1 MANTQN
7 VKVLRVGIIFN
18 GKIINEKILYN
29 PVDITIGTD
38 KKCTFCITE
47 SQKLPKELTIF
58 SVKNKQY
65 HLVFS
70 DKQSGQVI
78 VKNAEFNLQSIKAQ
92 STCQKK
98 GNYYYYP
105 LDMDSKGRIDVED
118 VIVLFQFIPPP
129 PEPPK
134 PQIPEIAKG
143 YWLKKMDKPFMAIF
157 TASFILHFGFVF
169 GVRYFAEPPKEPT
182 INDIPDRFVKLIMP
196 EKVIEKKRDTKEDG
210 AGKETKK
217 VEAKKTVQ
225 KSTGSGDSKGA
236 GQAKGMG
243 RQSAEEVRNK
253 VMGTGILK
261 VIGTIGEGDEGSPLA
276 DVLKGGGRGGKLEES
291 LNQIGAIGVATE
303 EGQSTRLGAGGS
315 GGPASIGD
323 LASKAEVGQVGGG
336 TGEKIKMASI
346 TGKITNVLPE
356 VDGKMDQAKI
366 NAIIKSKQKAL
377 QDCYERELRK
387 NPNLSGK
394 IVVRFTI
401 GEDGKVSDVRIESD
415 TMGNPDVADCILS
428 RIRRWIFP
436 KPDEGTVTVSVPF
449 VFIKT

>member
-7 VKVLRVGIIFN
+7 IKVLRVGIILN
-18 GKIINEKILYN
+18 GKIISEKIINN

-38 KKCTFCITE
+38 KRCTFCVTE

-58 SVKNKQY
+58 SAKNRQY
-65 HLVFS
+65 FLVFN
-70 DKQSGQVI
+70 DRQTGQII

-92 STCQKK
+92 NTCQKK
-98 GNYYYYP
+98 GNSYYYP
-105 LDMDSKGRIDVED
+105 LDVDSKGRIDVED
-118 VIVLFQFIPPP
+118 VIILFQFIPPP

-157 TASFILHFGFVF
+157 MASFILHFGFVF

-182 INDIPDRFVKLIMP
+182 INDIPDRFVKMIMP
-196 EKVIEKKRDTKEDG
+196 EKEIKKKTDKTEDG

-217 VEAKKTVQ
+217 AETKKTAS
-225 KSTGSGDSKGA
+225 KSSGSADSKNV

-243 RQSAEEVRNK
+243 RQTAEEVKNK

-261 VIGTIGEGDEGSPLA
+261 VIGSLSDGEGDSPLA

-291 LNQIGAIGVATE
+291 LNQIGSVGIATE
-303 EGQSTRLGAGGS
+303 EGQGTRLGAGGS
-315 GGPASIGD
+315 GGTASIGD
-323 LASKAEVGQVGGG
+323 LANKAEVGQVGGG
-336 TGEKIKMASI
+336 TGEKIKTASI
-346 TGKITNVLPE
+346 SGKITGINPE

-401 GEDGKVSDVRIESD
+401 GEDGKVADVRIESD
-415 TMGNPDVADCILS
+415 TMGNAEVSDCILS

-436 KPDEGTVTVSVPF
+436 KPDEGSVTVSVPF
-449 VFIKT
+449 VFVKT

>member
-1 MANTQN
+1 MTNTQN
-7 VKVLRVGIIFN
+7 IKVLRIGIILN
-18 GKIINEKILYN
+18 GKIISEKIVKE
-29 PVDITIGTD
+29 PSDITIGTD
-38 KKCTFCITE
+38 KRCTFCISE
-47 SQKLPKELTIF
+47 SQKLPKEIKIF
-58 SVKNKQY
+58 TAKNRQY
-65 HLVFS
+65 NLVFT
-70 DKQSGQVI
+70 DRQTGQVI

-92 STCQKK
+92 NTCQKK
-98 GNYYYYP
+98 GNEYYYP
-105 LDMDSKGRIDVED
+105 LDIDSKGRLDVED

-157 TASFILHFGFVF
+157 MASFVLHFGFVF

-182 INDIPDRFVKLIMP
+182 INDIPDRFVKMIMP
-196 EKVIEKKRDTKEDG
+196 EKEIKKKTEKTEDG

-217 VEAKKTVQ
+217 AEIKKSAS
-225 KSTGSGDSKGA
+225 KSSGTGDSKA

-243 RQSAEEVRNK
+243 RQSAEEVKNK

-261 VIGTIGEGDEGSPLA
+261 VIGSLSDGEGDSALA
-276 DVLKGGGRGGKLEES
+276 DVLKGGGRGGKLEDS
-291 LNQIGAIGVATE
+291 LNQIGSVGIATE
-303 EGQSTRLGAGGS
+303 EGQGTRLGAGGS
-315 GGPASIGD
+315 GGTASIGD
-323 LASKAEVGQVGGG
+323 LATKAEVGQVGGG
-336 TGEKIKMASI
+336 TGEKIKTVSI
-346 TGKITNVLPE
+346 SGKITGINAE

-377 QDCYERELRK
+377 QDCYERELRR

-415 TMGNPDVADCILS
+415 NMGNPEVSDCILS

-436 KPDEGTVTVSVPF
+436 KPDEGSVTVSVPF
-449 VFIKT
+449 VFVKT

>member
-1 MANTQN
+1 MANIQN
-7 VKVLRVGIIFN
+7 IKVLRIGIIYN
-18 GKIINEKILYN
+18 GKIINEKIIQN
-29 PVDITIGTD
+29 PTNITIGTD
-38 KKCTFCITE
+38 KKCTFCIIE

-70 DKQSGQVI
+70 DKQTGQII

-98 GNYYYYP
+98 GNNYYYP
-105 LDMDSKGRIDVED
+105 LDFDSKGRIDIED

-157 TASFILHFGFVF
+157 MASFVLHFGFVF

-182 INDIPDRFVKLIMP
+182 INDIPDRFVKMIMP
-196 EKVIEKKRDTKEDG
+196 EKEIRKKTDKTESG
-210 AGKETKK
+210 EGKETKK
-217 VEAKKTVQ
+217 VETKKATVQ
-225 KSTGSGDSKGA
+225 KTGSGESKGT

-243 RQSAEEVRNK
+243 RQTAEEVRNK

-261 VIGTIGEGDEGSPLA
+261 VIGSLSDGEGDSPLA
-276 DVLKGGGRGGKLEES
+276 DVLRGGGRGGKLEES
-291 LNQIGAIGVATE
+291 LNQIGSVGIATE
-303 EGQSTRLGAGGS
+303 EGQGTRLGAGGS
-315 GGPASIGD
+315 GGVASIGD
-323 LASKAEVGQVGGG
+323 LAAKAEVGQVAGG
-336 TGEKIKMASI
+336 TGEKIKTASI
-346 TGKITNVLPE
+346 SGKITGIMPE
-356 VDGKMDQAKI
+356 VEGKMDQAKI

-401 GEDGKVSDVRIESD
+401 TEDGKVTDVRIESD
-415 TMGNPDVADCILS
+415 TMGNPDVADCILA

-436 KPDEGTVTVSVPF
+436 KPDEGSVTVSIPF
-449 VFIKT
+449 VFVKT

>member
-7 VKVLRVGIIFN
+7 IKVLRIGIILN
-18 GKIINEKILYN
+18 GKIISEKIINN

-47 SQKLPKELTIF
+47 SQKLPKELVIF
-58 SVKNKQY
+58 SAKNRQY
-65 HLVFS
+65 SLVFN
-70 DKQSGQVI
+70 DRQNGQVI
-78 VKNAEFNLQSIKAQ
+78 VKNAEFNLQSIKSQ
-92 STCQKK
+92 SICQKK
-98 GNYYYYP
+98 GNSYYYP
-105 LDMDSKGRIDVED
+105 LDIDSKGRIDVED

-182 INDIPDRFVKLIMP
+182 INDIPDRFVKMIMP
-196 EKVIEKKRDTKEDG
+196 EKEIKKKTEKTEDG
-210 AGKETKK
+210 TGKETKK
-217 VEAKKTVQ
+217 VETKKSAQ
-225 KSTGSGDSKGA
+225 KSGSGDSKGA

-243 RQSAEEVRNK
+243 RQTAEEVKNK

-261 VIGTIGEGDEGSPLA
+261 VIGSLSDGEGDSALA
-276 DVLKGGGRGGKLEES
+276 DVLKGGGRGGKLEDS
-291 LNQIGAIGVATE
+291 LNQIGSIGIATE
-303 EGQSTRLGAGGS
+303 EGQGTRLGAGGS
-315 GGPASIGD
+315 GGAASIGD

-336 TGEKIKMASI
+336 TGEKIKTASI
-346 TGKITNVLPE
+346 SGKITGINPE
-356 VDGKMDQAKI
+356 IDGKMDQAKI

-415 TMGNPDVADCILS
+415 SMGNPEVADCILS

-436 KPDEGTVTVSVPF
+436 KPDEGSVTVSVPF
-449 VFIKT
+449 VFVKT

>member
-7 VKVLRVGIIFN
+7 IKVLRIGIILN
-18 GKIINEKILYN
+18 GRIISEKIIQN
-29 PVDITIGTD
+29 PTDITIGTD
-38 KKCTFCITE
+38 KKCTFSIVE
-47 SQKLPKELTIF
+47 SQKLPKEVTIF
-58 SVKNKQY
+58 TVKNKQY
-65 HLVFS
+65 HLVFN
-70 DKQSGQVI
+70 DKQTGQVI
-78 VKNAEFNLQSIKAQ
+78 IKNAEFNLQSIKAQ

-98 GNYYYYP
+98 GNNYYYP
-105 LDMDSKGRIDVED
+105 LDLDSKGRIDVED

-157 TASFILHFGFVF
+157 MASFVLHFGFVF

-196 EKVIEKKRDTKEDG
+196 EKEIKKKTDKTEDG
-210 AGKETKK
+210 AGKDTKKTETKK
-217 VEAKKTVQ
+217 AQT
-225 KSTGSGDSKGA
+225 KSAGTGDKVA

-243 RQSAEEVRNK
+243 RQSAEEVKNK

-261 VIGTIGEGDEGSPLA
+261 VIGSLSDGEGDSALA
-276 DVLKGGGRGGKLEES
+276 DVLKGGGRGGGLEEA
-291 LNQIGAIGVATE
+291 LNQIGSIGVATE
-303 EGQSTRLGAGGS
+303 EGQGTRLGAGGS

-323 LASKAEVGQVGGG
+323 LAQKAEVGQVGGG
-336 TGEKIKMASI
+336 TGEKIKTASI
-346 TGKITNVLPE
+346 SGKITGINAE

-387 NPNLSGK
+387 NPNLQGK

-436 KPDEGTVTVSVPF
+436 KPDEGSVTVSVPF
-449 VFIKT
+449 VFVKT

>member
-7 VKVLRVGIIFN
+7 IKVLRVGIILN
-18 GKIINEKILYN
+18 GKIISEKIIQN
-29 PVDITIGTD
+29 PADITIGTD

-47 SQKLPKELTIF
+47 TQRLPKEITVF

-65 HLVFS
+65 NLVFN
-70 DKQSGQVI
+70 DKQTGQVI

-98 GNYYYYP
+98 GNNYYYP
-105 LDMDSKGRIDVED
+105 LDIDSKGRIDIED
-118 VIVLFQFIPPP
+118 VILLFQFITPP

-157 TASFILHFGFVF
+157 MASFILHFGFVF

-182 INDIPDRFVKLIMP
+182 INDIPDRFVKMIMP
-196 EKVIEKKRDTKEDG
+196 EKEIKKKNEKSEDG

-217 VEAKKTVQ
+217 TETKKSQT
-225 KSTGSGDSKGA
+225 KSTGSGDSKNA

-243 RQSAEEVRNK
+243 RQTAEEVKNK

-261 VIGTIGEGDEGSPLA
+261 VIGSLSDGEGDSALA
-276 DVLKGGGRGGKLEES
+276 DVLKGGGKGGKLEDS
-291 LNQIGAIGVATE
+291 LNQIGSVGIATE
-303 EGQSTRLGAGGS
+303 EGQGTRLGAGGS
-315 GGPASIGD
+315 GGAASIGN
-323 LASKAEVGQVGGG
+323 LAEKAEVGQVGGG
-336 TGEKIKMASI
+336 TGEKIKTASI
-346 TGKITNVLPE
+346 SGKITGINAE
-356 VDGKMDQAKI
+356 VDGKMDQSKI

-387 NPNLSGK
+387 NPNLQGK

-415 TMGNPDVADCILS
+415 SMGNPEVSDCILS

-436 KPDEGTVTVSVPF
+436 KPDEGSVTVSVPF
-449 VFIKT
+449 VFVKT

>member
-1 MANTQN
+1 MGNTQN
-7 VKVLRVGIIFN
+7 VKVLRIGIILN
-18 GKIINEKILYN
+18 GKIINEKIIYN

-38 KKCTFCITE
+38 KKCTFCISE
-47 SQKLPKELTIF
+47 SQKLPKEITVF
-58 SVKNKQY
+58 TVKNKQY
-65 HLVFS
+65 NLVFT
-70 DKQSGQVI
+70 DKLSGQVI
-78 VKNAEFNLQSIKAQ
+78 VKNAEFNLQSLKAQ
-92 STCQKK
+92 TTCQKK
-98 GNYYYYP
+98 GNNYYYP
-105 LDMDSKGRIDVED
+105 LDIDSKGRIDIED

-157 TASFILHFGFVF
+157 MASFVAHFGFVF

-182 INDIPDRFVKLIMP
+182 INDIPDRFVKMIMP
-196 EKVIEKKRDTKEDG
+196 EKEIRKKKDKVDDG
-210 AGKETKK
+210 AGKESKRVETKK
-217 VEAKKTVQ
+217 VATKAT
-225 KSTGSGDSKGA
+225 TGDSKGG
-236 GQAKGMG
+236 GQAKGIG
-243 RQSAEEVRNK
+243 RQTAEEVRNK

-261 VIGTIGEGDEGSPLA
+261 VIGSLSDGEGDSPLA
-276 DVLKGGGRGGKLEES
+276 DVLRGGGRGGKLEES
-291 LNQIGAIGVATE
+291 LNQIGSIGIATE
-303 EGQSTRLGAGGS
+303 EGQATRLGAGGS

-336 TGEKIKMASI
+336 TGEKIKTASI
-346 TGKITNVLPE
+346 SGKITNIMPE
-356 VDGKMDQAKI
+356 IDGKMDQAKI

-401 GEDGKVSDVRIESD
+401 GEDGKVTDVRIESD
-415 TMGNPDVADCILS
+415 SMGSAEVADCLIS

-436 KPDEGTVTVSVPF
+436 KPDEGSVTVSVPF
-449 VFIKT
+449 VFVKT

>member
-7 VKVLRVGIIFN
+7 IKVLRVGIILN
-18 GKIINEKILYN
+18 GKIISEKIIQN

-47 SQKLPKELTIF
+47 TQRLPKEITVF

-65 HLVFS
+65 NLVFN
-70 DKQSGQVI
+70 DKQTGQVI

-98 GNYYYYP
+98 GNNYYYP
-105 LDMDSKGRIDVED
+105 LDIDSKGRIDIED
-118 VIVLFQFIPPP
+118 VILLFQFITPP

-157 TASFILHFGFVF
+157 MASFILHFGFVF

-182 INDIPDRFVKLIMP
+182 INDIPDRFVKMIMP
-196 EKVIEKKRDTKEDG
+196 EKEIKKKNEKSEDG

-217 VEAKKTVQ
+217 TETKKSQT
-225 KSTGSGDSKGA
+225 KSTGSGDSKNA

-243 RQSAEEVRNK
+243 RQTAEEVKNK

-261 VIGTIGEGDEGSPLA
+261 VIGSLSDGEGDSALA
-276 DVLKGGGRGGKLEES
+276 DVLKGGGKGGKLEDS
-291 LNQIGAIGVATE
+291 LNQIGSVGIATE
-303 EGQSTRLGAGGS
+303 EGQGTRLGAGGS
-315 GGPASIGD
+315 GGAASIGN
-323 LASKAEVGQVGGG
+323 LAEKAEVGQVGGG
-336 TGEKIKMASI
+336 TGEKIKTASI
-346 TGKITNVLPE
+346 SGKITGINAE
-356 VDGKMDQAKI
+356 VDGKMDQSKI

-387 NPNLSGK
+387 NPNLQGK

-415 TMGNPDVADCILS
+415 SMGNPEVSDCILS

-436 KPDEGTVTVSVPF
+436 KPDEGSVTVSVPF
-449 VFIKT
+449 VFVKT

>member
-7 VKVLRVGIIFN
+7 IKVLRIGIILN
-18 GKIINEKILYN
+18 GKIINEKIVQN
-29 PVDITIGTD
+29 PTDITIGTD

-47 SQKLPKELTIF
+47 SQKLPKEITLF
-58 SVKNKQY
+58 AVKNRQY
-65 HLVFS
+65 HLVFN

-78 VKNAEFNLQSIKAQ
+78 VKNAEFNLQSVKAQ
-92 STCQKK
+92 NTCQKK
-98 GNYYYYP
+98 GNSYYYP
-105 LDMDSKGRIDVED
+105 LDLDSKGRLDVED

-143 YWLKKMDKPFMAIF
+143 YWLKKMDKPFVAIF
-157 TASFILHFGFVF
+157 MASFILHFGFVF

-182 INDIPDRFVKLIMP
+182 INDIPDRFVKMIMP
-196 EKVIEKKRDTKEDG
+196 EKEIKKKVEKTDDG
-210 AGKETKK
+210 VGKETKK
-217 VEAKKTVQ
+217 VETKKASQ
-225 KSTGSGDSKGA
+225 KSGSGDSKGA
-236 GQAKGMG
+236 GAAKGMG
-243 RQSAEEVRNK
+243 RQTAEEVKNK

-261 VIGTIGEGDEGSPLA
+261 VIGSLSDGEGDSALA
-276 DVLKGGGRGGKLEES
+276 DVLKGGGKGGKLEDS
-291 LNQIGAIGVATE
+291 LNQIGSVGIATE
-303 EGQSTRLGAGGS
+303 DGQGTRLGAGGS
-315 GGPASIGD
+315 GGTASIGD
-323 LASKAEVGQVGGG
+323 LANKAEVGQVGGG
-336 TGEKIKMASI
+336 TGEKIKTASI
-346 TGKITNVLPE
+346 SGKITGIVPE

-401 GEDGKVSDVRIESD
+401 NENGKVSDVRIESD
-415 TMGNPDVADCILS
+415 SMGNPGVSDCILS

-436 KPDEGTVTVSVPF
+436 KPDEGSVTVSVPF
-449 VFIKT
+449 VFVKT